1 MRQVIIA
8 VAVGAAVALLLYVRL
23 DAGLMST
30 DPTPHAV
37 SLPLGGLAVLF
48 GLGAWAAAFK
58 GQPTRT
64 PFMAGLALG
73 VGGYALLRVLLF

>member
-1 MRQVIIA
+1 VRQVLIA
-8 VAVGAAVALLLYVRL
+8 VAVAVAVGVLLYGRL
-23 DAGLMST
+23 DAGLFT
-30 DPTPHAV
+30 ADPTPRAV

-48 GLGAWAAAFK
+48 GLGAWAATVK
-58 GQPTRT
+58 GQPTRA

>member
-1 MRQVIIA
+1 MRQALIAIGVAAA
-8 VAVGAAVALLLYVRL
+8 VAVLLYPRL
-23 DAGLMST
+23 DAGIFSS

-48 GLGAWAAAFK
+48 GLGAWAAAYK
-58 GQPTRT
+58 SQPTRA

-73 VGGYALLRVLLF
+73 VGGYALLRVFLF

>member
-1 MRQVIIA
+1 VRQALIAIGVAAA
-8 VAVGAAVALLLYVRL
+8 VAVLLYARL
-23 DAGLMST
+23 DAGIFSS

-48 GLGAWAAAFK
+48 GLGAWAAGYK
-58 GQPTRT
+58 GQPTRA

-73 VGGYALLRVLLF
+73 VGGYALLRVFLF

>member
-1 MRQVIIA
+1 MRQALIAIGVAAA
-8 VAVGAAVALLLYVRL
+8 VAVLLYARL
-23 DAGLMST
+23 DAGIFSS

-48 GLGAWAAAFK
+48 GLGAWAAGYK
-58 GQPTRT
+58 GQPTRA

-73 VGGYALLRVLLF
+73 VGGYALLRVFLF

>member
-1 MRQVIIA
+1 VRQALIA
-8 VAVGAAVALLLYVRL
+8 VAVAAAVALLLYVRL
-23 DAGLMST
+23 DAGLLSA

-73 VGGYALLRVLLF
+73 VGGYALLRVFLF

>member
-1 MRQVIIA
+1 VRQVLIA
-8 VAVGAAVALLLYVRL
+8 IAVGAAVALLLYVRL
-23 DAGLMST
+23 DAGLVSV

-48 GLGAWAAAFK
+48 GLGAWAAAYK

-73 VGGYALLRVLLF
+73 VGGYALLRVFLF

>member
-1 MRQVIIA
+1 VRQALIAIGVAAA
-8 VAVGAAVALLLYVRL
+8 VAVLLYARL
-23 DAGLMST
+23 DAGIFSS

-48 GLGAWAAAFK
+48 GLGAWAAGYK
-58 GQPTRT
+58 RQPTRA

>member
-1 MRQVIIA
+1 MRQALIAGAVAAA
-8 VAVGAAVALLLYVRL
+8 VAVLLYARL
-23 DAGLMST
+23 DAGIFSS

-48 GLGAWAAAFK
+48 GLGAWAAGYK
-58 GQPTRT
+58 GQPTRA

-73 VGGYALLRVLLF
+73 VGGYALLRVFLF